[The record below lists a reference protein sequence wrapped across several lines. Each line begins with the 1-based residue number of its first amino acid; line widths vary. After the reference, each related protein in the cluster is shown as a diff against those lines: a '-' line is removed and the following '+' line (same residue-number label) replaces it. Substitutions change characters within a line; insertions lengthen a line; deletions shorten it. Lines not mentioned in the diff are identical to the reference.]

1 MPKPDNTKGRDGNA
15 AQLLGARDG
24 TASKAETQRTGEAS
38 QRKAG
43 PDGPDSGAVGETFK
57 AK

>member
-1 MPKPDNTKGRDGNA
+1 MPNTNNTKGREANA
-15 AQLLGARDG
+15 AQPLGERTG
-24 TASKAETQRTGEAS
+24 TDSKAGTKRIGKTS

-57 AK
+57 SS